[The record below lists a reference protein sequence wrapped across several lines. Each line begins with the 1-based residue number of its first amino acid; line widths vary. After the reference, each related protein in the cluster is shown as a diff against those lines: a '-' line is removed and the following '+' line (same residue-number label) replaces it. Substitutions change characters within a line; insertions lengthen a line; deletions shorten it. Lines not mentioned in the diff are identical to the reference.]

1 MSNDTKK
8 IYKYLSNLNL
18 MNVPISKIIT
28 PIGMNFNVWHTN
40 KKKSYIS
47 DDEHENYR
55 FIDNPIFFTYMKY
68 NNKENLTPDSLVPL
82 GVMIF
87 LYNDYNNKFKI
98 PKKRNKNTDP
108 KDETKDI
115 FNHDI
120 SLELIKKL
128 KIEEKDISP
137 SLKIPFS
144 ILLGRD
150 VFSYYLRNN

>member
-1 MSNDTKK
+1 MEYYWGAK
-8 IYKYLSNLNL
+8 
-18 MNVPISKIIT
+18 
-28 PIGMNFNVWHTN
+28 
-40 KKKSYIS
+40 
-47 DDEHENYR
+47 
-55 FIDNPIFFTYMKY
+55 
-68 NNKENLTPDSLVPL
+68 
-82 GVMIF
+82 
-87 LYNDYNNKFKI
+87 
-98 PKKRNKNTDP
+98 DP